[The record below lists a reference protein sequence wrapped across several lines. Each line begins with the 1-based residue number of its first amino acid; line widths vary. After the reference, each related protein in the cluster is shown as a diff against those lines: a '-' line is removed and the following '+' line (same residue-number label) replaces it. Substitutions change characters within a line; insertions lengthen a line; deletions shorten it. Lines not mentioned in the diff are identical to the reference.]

1 MRRLMM
7 VAMGC
12 CMLAAAIAAEAPA
25 GADAAAPAGA
35 SAGASAGANAGVL
48 VPAHTEVVLRLNE
61 EVGSDRARL
70 GQMVPVSVARDVV
83 VDGAILIPR
92 GTAGTGEVVYRSGK
106 GAFGKSGK
114 VDVELRSI
122 DVGGRSVP
130 VVGRYHAAGGGRT
143 GETIGTIIV
152 GGVIAGAFI
161 TGRHAVFE
169 EGHEFT
175 AFTGAA
181 TRVARPSVRMAR
193 FVPPAASMPSGA
205 GSFAPATVSYRPR
218 PISPYVAR
226 PAPAVVPAYTVSGS
240 LAERLAAAQPVR
252 GGDPRLGWTISD

>member
-1 MRRLMM
+1 MRRLMI

-12 CMLAAAIAAEAPA
+12 LPGAAFAADVPAIVEP
-25 GADAAAPAGA
+25 
-35 SAGASAGANAGVL
+35 GVL

-61 EVGSDRARL
+61 EIGSDRARL
-70 GQMVPVSVARDVV
+70 GQMVPVSVARDVI
-83 VDGAILIPR
+83 VDGAVLIPR
-92 GTAGTGEVVYRSGK
+92 GTAGTGEVVYRTGK

-114 VDVELRSI
+114 IDVELRSI

-130 VVGRYHAAGGGRT
+130 VVGHYHAAGGGRT

-152 GGVIAGAFI
+152 GGVIAGAFV

-181 TRVARPSVRMAR
+181 TRVGRPTLRMAR
-193 FVPPAASMPSGA
+193 FVPPVTGAPTWTGVEAGTLARTTASYQRQPTMPNAAYA
-205 GSFAPATVSYRPR
+205 APTVT
-218 PISPYVAR
+218 
-226 PAPAVVPAYTVSGS
+226 PAYSVSGS
-240 LAERLAAAQPVR
+240 FEQRLAAAQPIR

>member
-1 MRRLMM
+1 MRRLIMA
-7 VAMGC
+7 AMACVPGT
-12 CMLAAAIAAEAPA
+12 AFA
-25 GADAAAPAGA
+25 ADAPVAAPAGVET
-35 SAGASAGANAGVL
+35 GVL

-61 EVGSDRARL
+61 EIGSDRARL
-70 GQMVPVSVARDVV
+70 GQIVPVSVARDVI
-83 VDGAILIPR
+83 VDGAVLIPR
-92 GTAGTGEVVYRSGK
+92 GTFGTGEVVYRSGK

-130 VVGRYHAAGGGRT
+130 VVGHYHAAGGGRT

-152 GGVIAGAFI
+152 GGVIAGAFV

-181 TRVARPSVRMAR
+181 TRVGRPTVRIAR
-193 FVPPAASMPSGA
+193 FVPPVATGLPA
-205 GSFAPATVSYRPR
+205 GPATFASTAVSYRPQGA
-218 PISPYVAR
+218 YAAR
-226 PAPAVVPAYTVSGS
+226 QAPAAVPAYTASGS
-240 LAERLAAAQPVR
+240 FEQRLAAAQPVR

>member
-1 MRRLMM
+1 MHRLMM
-7 VAMGC
+7 MAIGC
-12 CMLAAAIAAEAPA
+12 SMPGMAIAAATPVET
-25 GADAAAPAGA
+25 D
-35 SAGASAGANAGVL
+35 VI

-61 EVGSDRARL
+61 EIGSDRARQ
-70 GQMVPVSVARDVV
+70 GQLVPVSVARDVI
-83 VDGAILIPR
+83 VDGAVLIPR

-114 VDVELRSI
+114 VDVALRSI

-130 VVGRYHAAGGGRT
+130 IMGRYHAAGGGRT

-152 GGVIAGAFI
+152 GGVIAGAFV

-181 TRVARPSVRMAR
+181 TRVGRPAVRMAR
-193 FVPPAASMPSGA
+193 FVPPVPNGMPMAA
-205 GSFAPATVSYRPR
+205 GSFVQTAAHQ
-218 PISPYVAR
+218 
-226 PAPAVVPAYTVSGS
+226 PAPTPGYGGRATPTVAPVYTVSGS
-240 LAERLAAAQPVR
+240 FEQRLAAAQPVR